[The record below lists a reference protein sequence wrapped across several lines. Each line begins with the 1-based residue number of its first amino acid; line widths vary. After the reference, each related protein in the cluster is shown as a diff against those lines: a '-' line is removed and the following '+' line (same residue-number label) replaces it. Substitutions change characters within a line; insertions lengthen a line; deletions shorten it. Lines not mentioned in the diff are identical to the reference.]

1 MGPDTQNGPCL
12 QQCMDRFAREVN
24 AAFKRT
30 RLLRSVIRYARTPDP
45 ESIRMLDGGAAQSY
59 SIVSVASGEAL
70 VDFERETQ
78 FGEIAWDSQ

>member
-30 RLLRSVIRYARTPDP
+30 RLLRSVIRLRGLLTRSPYECWMVVLHNR
-45 ESIRMLDGGAAQSY
+45 IR
-59 SIVSVASGEAL
+59 
-70 VDFERETQ
+70 
-78 FGEIAWDSQ
+78 